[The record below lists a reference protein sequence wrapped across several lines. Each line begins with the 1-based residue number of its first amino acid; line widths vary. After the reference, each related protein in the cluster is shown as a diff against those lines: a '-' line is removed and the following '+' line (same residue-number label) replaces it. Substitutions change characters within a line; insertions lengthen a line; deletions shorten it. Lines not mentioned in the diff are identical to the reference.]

1 MEIKFKETM
10 LALNEYFTELKDLR
24 NAGLDLIKFDAH
36 KSLYNIVVK
45 NLIETFG
52 FDEAGVMVQNAYEG
66 KISDAELNHL
76 YKIVCPTETEISGPE
91 PDSEVKESEENAPM
105 YFVDDKPVS
114 KEEYEEALKDVER
127 VFASFSHDWL
137 LRNILG

>member
-10 LALNEYFTELKDLR
+10 LALNEYFTELKDLK

-36 KSLYNIVVK
+36 KSLYNIAVK

-52 FDEAGVMVQNAYEG
+52 FDEANIMIQNAFEG
-66 KISDAELNHL
+66 KVSDVELDNL
-76 YKIVCPTETEISGPE
+76 YKALCPVEINHYGPE
-91 PDSEVKESEENAPM
+91 PDPEVKESEENAPK
-105 YFVDDKPVS
+105 YFIDDKPVS

-127 VFASFSHDWL
+127 VFASFSNDWL
-137 LRNILG
+137 LRNILR